1 MDINQLTTTIN
12 AKHSQLEQQISHLQQ
27 QLVQAHG
34 EEAHQLERDLNTL
47 EQLQL
52 KLTKSRDLALRA
64 HELQTNQTGKNHQKK
79 RMLGIGLC
87 VFSGLGLLALL
98 TVVLTM

>member
-12 AKHSQLEQQISHLQQ
+12 TKHLQLEQQISYLQQ
-27 QLVQAHG
+27 QLAQANG
-34 EEAHQLERDLNTL
+34 EEAYKLESDLKAL
-47 EQLQL
+47 AQVQH

-64 HELQTNQTGKNHQKK
+64 HELQTNQAGKNHHKK

-98 TVVLTM
+98 IIVLTL